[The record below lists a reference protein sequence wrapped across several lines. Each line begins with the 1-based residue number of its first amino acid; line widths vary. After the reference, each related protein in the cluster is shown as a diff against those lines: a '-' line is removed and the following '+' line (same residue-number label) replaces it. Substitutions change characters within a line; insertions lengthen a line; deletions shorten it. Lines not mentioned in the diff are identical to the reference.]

1 MVNRFANRTWLMSC
15 LCNKGPILGPFSF
28 PCDSYTVFFCF
39 FRQIYFKFEAPVTCE
54 KTKQMELSAKEI
66 KDMVSFYQ
74 DEKLRLNAKLKHVDA
89 LLRKLQGNNVDS
101 ESGVLLTRTGTKAKK
116 RGPKSVWGKFILEQ
130 LDVAQRPMT
139 YKELMDIAMDT
150 HGYDKS
156 KYANVRAS
164 ILNSAFRL
172 RAIAGKVTTI
182 GELGKKEKFIVS
194 TKWLDE
200 KGRLPK
206 AHVNWLKETMDFH
219 PEKVDMGTIPRAK
232 YEEDLAS

>member
-1 MVNRFANRTWLMSC
+1 
-15 LCNKGPILGPFSF
+15 
-28 PCDSYTVFFCF
+28 
-39 FRQIYFKFEAPVTCE
+39 
-54 KTKQMELSAKEI
+54 MELSPKEV
-66 KDMVSFYQ
+66 KDMISFYQ
-74 DEKLRLNAKLKHVDA
+74 DEKIRLNAKLKHVDA

-150 HGYDKS
+150 HGYDQS

-194 TKWLDE
+194 TKWLDK
-200 KGRLPK
+200 KGHLPK
-206 AHVNWLKETMDFH
+206 AHIKWLKETMDFT
-219 PEKVDMGTIPRAK
+219 PEKVDMSSIPQAK
-232 YEEDLAS
+232 YEEDLTA

>member
-1 MVNRFANRTWLMSC
+1 
-15 LCNKGPILGPFSF
+15 
-28 PCDSYTVFFCF
+28 
-39 FRQIYFKFEAPVTCE
+39 
-54 KTKQMELSAKEI
+54 MELSAREI
-66 KDMVSFYQ
+66 RDMVSFYQ

-130 LDVAQRPMT
+130 LDKVQRPMT
-139 YKELMDIAMDT
+139 YKELMDIAMDI
-150 HGYDKS
+150 HGYDQS
-156 KYANVRAS
+156 KFSSVRAS

-200 KGRLPK
+200 NGQLPK
-206 AHVNWLKETMDFH
+206 AHVKWLKETMDFR
-219 PEKVDMGTIPRAK
+219 PEKVDLDSVPQAK
-232 YEEDLAS
+232 YEEDLT

>member
-1 MVNRFANRTWLMSC
+1 
-15 LCNKGPILGPFSF
+15 
-28 PCDSYTVFFCF
+28 
-39 FRQIYFKFEAPVTCE
+39 
-54 KTKQMELSAKEI
+54 MELSAREI

-206 AHVNWLKETMDFH
+206 AHVKWLKETMDFN
-219 PEKVDMGTIPRAK
+219 PEKVDMSTIPQAK